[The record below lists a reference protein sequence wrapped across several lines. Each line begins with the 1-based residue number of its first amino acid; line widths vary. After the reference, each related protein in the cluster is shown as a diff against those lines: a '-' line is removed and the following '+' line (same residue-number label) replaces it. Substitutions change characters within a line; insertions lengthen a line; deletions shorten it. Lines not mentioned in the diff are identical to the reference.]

1 MEKFEQIRS
10 HPNEIFPFPEDG
22 QVVLENPPRF
32 IWIADPE
39 NNAQGYEVVIR
50 GGNGF
55 ERRLFPKRFCC
66 FLTEPL
72 PAGRYSWNVYS
83 GGKERGW
90 QSFTV
95 PENAVEFIGPSAE
108 ELYDAIPEHAHPR
121 ALFEKEDIPQILE
134 DYPEQLQTL
143 KNNIALALTQGL
155 PPFPELEGPDEPS
168 NHYRHARTY
177 TNIMRDYA
185 DRNMIACGLGWQLL
199 GDAAAGEMGK
209 KLLLHFA
216 SWDLN
221 HPFTSIFAP
230 YDEMGLSI
238 ARTLPT
244 AFDLLYDLLTEE
256 ERKIALQA
264 IATMAKQCYDR
275 IGIDDYEGHPGLS
288 HVGRIPGYLGEAAMM
303 LKGVLDKAQVLE
315 YLRAVTDIYSGV
327 FPHYGSQDGGWG
339 EGTFYASSYTKW
351 FLPFFLQVER
361 YTGKSYLD
369 RPFYQN
375 LSHYFLHFA
384 DPDFENHPFGDG
396 YWCHSEDE
404 EWPGFF
410 AQDPFRV
417 YAQKFGPEEAV
428 QRQHALRQ
436 PQIFRLHLMDIFLPR
451 LQKPKKHITRP
462 ASLAEAFPQT
472 GVFSMR
478 TGFETKDCL
487 AVMGR
492 ASRYGSAS
500 HSHADHGSFA
510 LFYEGVSLISPSGY
524 YGSGYGTKHHYE
536 WTNHSKAHNTI
547 LVDGQGMLT
556 FSESSTGKVE
566 SCVQE
571 GELFTALLNLNQAY
585 GQIDSW
591 TRRFTMDA
599 AAKTLTVEDTLC
611 SKEEHTL
618 QWLLHS
624 LGEPVAEG
632 SKVMIERKG
641 IRLTIEPLEGLLP
654 EAEIKD
660 EYDVKINEG
669 ARGQYNKLVLP
680 KQYHMKWQTA
690 SAKIHRI
697 AVKLTVIKLEADDV

>member
-66 FLTEPL
+66 FLQEPL
-72 PAGRYSWNVYS
+72 PAGNYSWNVYS
-83 GGKERGW
+83 GAKERGW

-95 PENAVEFIGPSAE
+95 PEAAVEFIGPTAE
-108 ELYDAIPEHAHPR
+108 ELYDAIPEHTHPR
-121 ALFEKEDIPQILE
+121 ALFEKKDIPQILE

-155 PPFPELEGPDEPS
+155 PPFPDLEGPDEPS

-199 GDAAAGEMGK
+199 RDVTAGEMGK

-547 LVDGQGMLT
+547 LVDGVGMPT
-556 FSESSTGKVE
+556 FSEKTTGKVV
-566 SCVQE
+566 SCTRE
-571 GELFTALLNLNQAY
+571 GDLFTALLDLDQAY
-585 GQIDSW
+585 EEIDSW
-591 TRRFTMDA
+591 KRQIVMDG
-599 AAKTLTVEDTLC
+599 AAKTVIIRDTLC
-611 SKEEHTL
+611 SGQAHTL

-624 LGEPVAEG
+624 LGAPREEDG
-632 SKVMIERKG
+632 KVIIERKG
-641 IRLTIEPLEGLLP
+641 VRLTVEALEGLLP
-654 EAEIKD
+654 AVQIKD

-690 SAKIHRI
+690 SAKNHRI
-697 AVKLTVIKLEADDV
+697 AVKLTVTKLEADDV